1 MFYIISKVGV
11 CVVLRAMSVLIEATE
26 KNDSY
31 STCLNDHL
39 QVFVYSG
46 DLLVRTHG

>member
-1 MFYIISKVGV
+1 MLHIISKVGV

-39 QVFVYSG
+39 QVCVYSG
-46 DLLVRTHG
+46 DLRVRVHG

>member
-31 STCLNDHL
+31 STSLNDHL
-39 QVFVYSG
+39 LVCVYSG
-46 DLLVRTHG
+46 DLLVRAHG